1 MSGEELKSKLKGT
14 GLSLAEIAR
23 RMGVIPQ
30 SVVQALEAKDIK
42 TGFLEEVCRVI
53 DKDMSFFYGGTAST
67 SEEDNNEVIATLRK
81 ELESLRQ
88 ENDLLKAE
96 LRHQSDPDKSTKES
110 QVYELWMEHMKIEKM
125 RSDFDNRMQEMYQK
139 ILEG

>member
-1 MSGEELKSKLKGT
+1 MSGEELKRKLNDAGI
-14 GLSLAEIAR
+14 SQAEVAR
-23 RMGVIPQ
+23 RLGVVPQ
-30 SVVQALEAKDIK
+30 SVIQTLEAKDIK
-42 TGFLEEVCRVI
+42 SGFIESLCRVFN
-53 DKDMSFFYGGTAST
+53 KDMSFFYKIQA
-67 SEEDNNEVIATLRK
+67 DNSGELSTLRK

-88 ENDLLKAE
+88 ENGLLKAQ

-125 RSDFDNRMQEMYQK
+125 KADFNSRMQEMYQK